1 MNKQVFTYKV
11 CEVSDIQLA
20 TILAVFC
27 GGSWR
32 PGCGGCAWSGA
43 QYEGREGCGGDCVW
57 EEGGRGEA
65 GCRGQLGVSP
75 CCVHRVTHPTLGKH
89 KYHCHSCLFYIVSKT

>member
-11 CEVSDIQLA
+11 CEVSGIQLA

-32 PGCGGCAWSGA
+32 PGCGGCPWSGA
-43 QYEGREGCGGDCVW
+43 QYEGRESCGGDCVW

-75 CCVHRVTHPTLGKH
+75 CCVHRVTHPT
-89 KYHCHSCLFYIVSKT
+89 YTEQTFISCDS